1 MNRFIL
7 GTVQFGLKYG
17 INNILGQP
25 NRNTAIEIF
34 NLAHQ
39 LGISTLDSAESYGN
53 AHQLIGDFHFLSD
66 FEFKI
71 NTKFKSIEKE
81 NIYIRVKNTCELLN
95 IKKIN
100 VCFFHS
106 FPDYLNKTLHQ
117 EFEKLIALDFV
128 NQIGVSVYTNE
139 EFNIVIN
146 DPIVKVIQCPFNLFD
161 NFNQRGDLIL
171 KAKEKGKKIQIRSI
185 FLQGLFFLDPN
196 YLKGN
201 LVELKDDILF
211 LKKITSEFQI
221 SISDLCLQY
230 ALSFKEIDEIII
242 GVDTPSQLISNSI
255 GCLNTIPSELVDRI
269 NSIQIKNKSLLY
281 PYNWK

>member
-17 INNILGQP
+17 INNMLGQP
-25 NRNTAIEIF
+25 NRNTVNEIF
-34 NLAHQ
+34 NLAHK
-39 LGISTLDSAESYGN
+39 LGISTLDSAEAYGN
-53 AHQLIGDFHFLSD
+53 AHQLIGDFHFISN

-71 NTKFKSIEKE
+71 NTKFNSIEKE
-81 NIYIRVKNTCELLN
+81 EIKDRVKNTCELLN

-106 FPDYLNKTLHQ
+106 FRDYLNKTLHQ
-117 EFEKLIALDFV
+117 EFESLITLDFV
-128 NQIGVSVYTNE
+128 DQIGVSVYTNE

-161 NFNQRGDLIL
+161 NFHQRGDLIL

-185 FLQGLFFLDPN
+185 FLQGLFFSDPN

-201 LVELKDDILF
+201 LVEFKDDILF
-211 LKKITSEFQI
+211 LRKLTSEFQI

-230 ALSFKEIDEIII
+230 VLSFKEIDEIII

-255 GCLNTIPSELVDRI
+255 GCLNTIPSELVNRI
-269 NSIQIKNKSLLY
+269 NSIQIKNISLLY